1 MKHSRFQLHHSHK
14 AKKLKALGQAQLR
27 FFLLPPL
34 PPSLEAAVK
43 FIFFTTLEQTHLVR
57 YCKEPDIIDACF
69 FSPLLINNDTQ
80 VSWVHSNASQTPL

>member
-14 AKKLKALGQAQLR
+14 AKKQKALGQVQLR

-43 FIFFTTLEQTHLVR
+43 FFFFHHVGTDTL
-57 YCKEPDIIDACF
+57 
-69 FSPLLINNDTQ
+69 
-80 VSWVHSNASQTPL
+80 SQILERA